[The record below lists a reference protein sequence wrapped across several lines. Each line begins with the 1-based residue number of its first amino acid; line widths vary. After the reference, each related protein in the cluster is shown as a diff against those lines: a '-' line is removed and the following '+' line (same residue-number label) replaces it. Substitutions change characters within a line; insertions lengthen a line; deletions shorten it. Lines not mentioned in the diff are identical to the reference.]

1 MLYLPTD
8 SGYLLRHVRRDRLLN
23 GQSPPSVEGYRA
35 VRFDLYH
42 IPLGPRGDEYGTSA
56 GRPRES
62 RVESLGLAGPNTSCS
77 VSLCVVQVWKNSMYE
92 PSERVPMMIAG
103 PGMHANEPV
112 RKPPYCI

>member
-1 MLYLPTD
+1 
-8 SGYLLRHVRRDRLLN
+8 
-23 GQSPPSVEGYRA
+23 
-35 VRFDLYH
+35 
-42 IPLGPRGDEYGTSA
+42 
-56 GRPRES
+56 
-62 RVESLGLAGPNTSCS
+62 VESLGLAGPNTSCS